1 MEFRLAS
8 GNAGTGRA
16 SEAHLNMDV
25 NMRRLPDGLLNYS
38 KFLVPLAGVMWHPL
52 LTDSAEIL
60 SKQAKRQFIIK
71 KNEPLRMVG
80 ISHPGKSDV
89 HGMPQNF
96 LLKSF
101 LLLPQSLV

>member
-1 MEFRLAS
+1 MFNRILV
-8 GNAGTGRA
+8 
-16 SEAHLNMDV
+16 LFV
-25 NMRRLPDGLLNYS
+25 KVRLPDENSMMS

-80 ISHPGKSDV
+80 ISHPEKSDV

>member
-38 KFLVPLAGVMWHPL
+38 KFLVPLAGIMWHPYS
-52 LTDSAEIL
+52 TDGGAIL
-60 SKQAKRQFIIK
+60 SQSNGKTVYKQAK
-71 KNEPLRMVG
+71 
-80 ISHPGKSDV
+80 
-89 HGMPQNF
+89 QNF
-96 LLKSF
+96 RTAGI
-101 LLLPQSLV
+101 LVCTK